1 MSNDNLPNFTSSC
14 KNLDKIYIKINSIEQ
29 IFLLLL
35 ENFVET
41 GDKKL
46 YVIEVIIDLLNDV
59 RTLLP
64 VENDINSA

>member
-14 KNLDKIYIKINSIEQ
+14 KNLDKIYIKLNSIEQ

-35 ENFVET
+35 ESFVET

-64 VENDINSA
+64 IENDINSA